1 MTTFR
6 EIVDERL
13 KAGGEMGLA
22 WEIVFAAIL
31 RDLSAEMDRRYPDP
45 LKAQAEKLE
54 REIQYRADEYDAK
67 AELRARFPDST
78 F

>member
-6 EIVDERL
+6 DIVDEHL
-13 KAGGEMGLA
+13 GKAEGRPMYQVVQEVLEALA
-22 WEIVFAAIL
+22 
-31 RDLSAEMDRRYPDP
+31 DEMDRRYPDP
-45 LKAQAEKLE
+45 LKDQAEKAE